1 MTIGILK
8 KTLIGIIIFSASW
21 ILCVIFSFVL
31 VIVAGFLLRNH
42 PGMNLE
48 MGWMAV
54 IILVPAVVGTILSIP
69 LSVFIISK
77 INKKI

>member
-1 MTIGILK
+1 MTNGILK

-31 VIVAGFLLRNH
+31 VIVLSFLLRNH
-42 PGMNLE
+42 PAMNLE

-54 IILVPAVVGTILSIP
+54 IIIVPPVLGTILSIP
-69 LSVFIISK
+69 LSVFIIPK
-77 INKKI
+77 IIKKI

>member
-1 MTIGILK
+1 MTNSTLK
-8 KTLIGIIIFSASW
+8 KTLIAIIIFIASW

-31 VIVAGFLLRNH
+31 VIVLSFLLRNH
-42 PGMNLE
+42 PALNLE

-54 IILVPAVVGTILSIP
+54 IILVPAVIGTILSIP